1 MSKTIVLLAL
11 LLASLACSLPFSTP
25 TNEPAGPTLD
35 VATLVAESLTAA
47 AVGTVPAAP
56 PLPETATP
64 EPAPTNLNIAY
75 ARSGSIILWRDG
87 VAPQTLTASSK
98 DNSPRI
104 SDDGQVVA
112 FLRDG
117 ELYSVLADGTGERP
131 LVNRAYLNG
140 FRSGDI
146 LEVHIRHFDFT
157 PDSHEIF
164 FELYGETEGYPAPL
178 ADLQRVN
185 ADSGALTVIL
195 APGSGGGQWT
205 FSPDG
210 QYFSLAQGEKI
221 RILRRDGSDDRTVFN
236 FKFVSTYSEWT
247 YFPQVVWR
255 NDSAGLY
262 TVIPASAVLDD
273 PTEPTRYYYIPL
285 AGEAARLAEFVAGPV
300 WQSFPF
306 ISPDGIKVAYVRE
319 SGGVQSLHV
328 IDASTADRVYT
339 SAPALTILNWNPDSA
354 RVAYYAESPS
364 NPILLEF
371 GGTPNP
377 LSDTARFS
385 GLAWVSE
392 SRYLFL
398 NGEELRLRDLSSPS
412 VLIDSGV
419 SGYDFVLLP

>member
-1 MSKTIVLLAL
+1 MPKTIALLAL

-25 TNEPAGPTLD
+25 TAEPAGPTPD

-47 AVGTVPAAP
+47 AVGTVPAEP

-64 EPAPTNLNIAY
+64 EPVPTNLNIVY

-87 VAPQTLTASSK
+87 LAPQTLTASSK
-98 DNSPRI
+98 DDSPRI

-117 ELYSVLADGTGERP
+117 ELYSVRADGTGERP

-140 FRSGDI
+140 FLSGDI

-157 PDSHEIF
+157 PGSHEIF

-178 ADLQRVN
+178 ADLQRVD
-185 ADSGALTVIL
+185 ADSGALTFIL

-210 QYFSLAQGEKI
+210 QYFSLAQGDKI
-221 RILRRDGSDDRTVFN
+221 RVLRRDGSDDRAVFN

-247 YFPQVVWR
+247 YFPQVIWR
-255 NDSAGLY
+255 NDSAGFY
-262 TVIPASAVLDD
+262 TVIPASAALDD

-285 AGEAARLAEFVAGPV
+285 AGEAARLAEFVAAPV

-306 ISPDGIKVAYVRE
+306 ISQDGIKVAYVSE
-319 SGGVQSLHV
+319 SGGAQSLHV

-339 SAPALTILNWNPDSA
+339 SAPALTILNWNPDSE
-354 RVAYYAESPS
+354 RVAYYAGDPS
-364 NPILLEF
+364 NPALLKF
-371 GGTPNP
+371 GGAPVP

-385 GLAWVSE
+385 GLGWVSE
-392 SRYLFL
+392 TRYLFL
-398 NGEELRLRDLSSPS
+398 NGQELRLRDLSSPS
-412 VLIDSGV
+412 VLIDSAV
-419 SGYDFVLLP
+419 SGYDFVLLR